1 MFASPCIRTWP
12 LFFLPVLR
20 CKTAVK
26 LISQTPAEMYMTNNS
41 ENLSVTKAGKGCEP
55 GPLPSAKKKNFLG
68 VMSGTARL
76 DNGN

>member
-1 MFASPCIRTWP
+1 MFASPHLRTWP
-12 LFFLPVLR
+12 HFFLPVLR
-20 CKTAVK
+20 YKMAVK

-41 ENLSVTKAGKGCEP
+41 ENLSATRAGKGYEP
-55 GPLPSAKKKNFLG
+55 GPLPSAKKKNLLG